1 MTIIKNFSPNN
12 DRFHVR
18 RDGLHPAYY
27 KLSGGGE
34 WFHSEFWL
42 TKENYYYRFL
52 RFLIFFMGPSH
63 LKSAHYF
70 INASCPD
77 RCRICLEVTVWSLW
91 HVRHVAWFNL
101 FLKILERQGIVYFWN
116 TFDCISSLHSC
127 GWKMWFSP
135 RSGWASSLRCEWKID
150 LGLGLSVFRIPPF
163 FADERTHGLGVK
175 KPKYVR
181 SLSELLLPGERDWNL
196 HISVCNCSTVSVIG
210 ELDRKAFIIII
221 IILSFILY
229 WGIVV

>member
-1 MTIIKNFSPNN
+1 MRKEILKKEDKLQCLKIGIRPLFNHNNRKMTIIKNFSPNN

-18 RDGLHPAYY
+18 EDGLQPAYY

-77 RCRICLEVTVWSLW
+77 RCRICLEVTVWCLW
-91 HVRHVAWFNL
+91 PVRHVAWFDL

-135 RSGWASSLRCEWKID
+135 RSGWASPLRCEWKID
-150 LGLGLSVFRIPPF
+150 VGLGLSVFRIPPF
-163 FADERTHGLGVK
+163 FADEHTHGLGVK
-175 KPKYVR
+175 KNKICEITFWVTITWR
-181 SLSELLLPGERDWNL
+181 KGLKFT
-196 HISVCNCSTVSVIG
+196 HVSM
-210 ELDRKAFIIII
+210 
-221 IILSFILY
+221 
-229 WGIVV
+229 